1 MDLSRLSEA
10 LSDELD
16 SKTSAREQGL
26 AGSRDTIRACSNAIR
41 AMHRQDFKTAA
52 SLLSDAQSNLEQ
64 SRSAL
69 RDHPDM
75 RYAGFIHDAEKE
87 VAEACITL
95 ALVRGEELPSREEVD
110 VPAQAYLKGM
120 AESMGELRRHIL
132 DQMRRGDLERCER
145 LLASMDDIYNVLIS
159 MDYPDGITYGLRR
172 LTDVARS
179 IIERTRGDFTTSKI
193 QSSLHDALEEHSALL
208 RSQG

>member
-41 AMHRQDFKTAA
+41 AMHRQDFKAA
-52 SLLSDAQSNLEQ
+52 TSLLSDAQSNLEQ